1 MLLSLQD
8 VGKRYPM
15 GDGHVDAL
23 QGVTLDIEAG
33 EFLAFAG
40 PSGSGKTTLLNLVG
54 CLDRPSTGSIA
65 LDGQDLSALSRSQLG
80 ELRAARIGFVFQSFN
95 LIPVLSAL
103 ENVEVA
109 LRLGGMA
116 SDLARC
122 EQALE
127 DVGLK
132 EQIHKRPS
140 QMSGGQ
146 QQRVAIARAL
156 VKQPALV
163 IADEP
168 TANLDSSNGEAVLD
182 LMRALNEDK
191 GATFLF
197 STHDSIVLERVRRT
211 VWLRDGVVQKIES

>member
-1 MLLSLQD
+1 VPILSLND
-8 VGKRYPM
+8 VGKRYPL
-15 GDGHVDAL
+15 GEGFVDAL
-23 QGVTLDIEAG
+23 QGVTLDIEEG

-54 CLDRPSTGSIA
+54 CLDSATSGTIQ
-65 LDGQDLSALSRSQLG
+65 LDGRDISKLSRSELG
-80 ELRAARIGFVFQSFN
+80 DLRSEHVGFVFQSFN
-95 LIPVLSAL
+95 LIPVLSAM

-109 LRLGGMA
+109 LRLGGREP
-116 SDLARC
+116 SKERC
-122 EQALE
+122 EKALV

-132 EQIHKRPS
+132 EQLNKRPS

-156 VKQPALV
+156 VKEPRLV

-168 TANLDSSNGEAVLD
+168 TANLDSKNGEQVLD
-182 LMRALNEDK
+182 LMRALNEEQ

-197 STHDSIVLERVRRT
+197 STHDPIVMERVRRT
-211 VWLRDGVVQKIES
+211 VKLRDGRVISEV

>member
-1 MLLSLQD
+1 MLLKLD
-8 VGKRYPM
+8 RVGKRYPM
-15 GDGHVDAL
+15 GGGHVDAL
-23 QGVTLDIEAG
+23 KDVSLEIQAG

-54 CLDRPSTGSIA
+54 CLDTPSSGSIQ
-65 LDGQDLSALSRSQLG
+65 LDGQDLGRMSRGQLG
-80 ELRAARIGFVFQSFN
+80 QLRAARIGFVFQSFN

-109 LRLGGMA
+109 LRLGGLPA
-116 SDLARC
+116 DLDRC
-122 EQALE
+122 EQALV

-132 EQIHKRPS
+132 EQLHKRPN

-168 TANLDSSNGEAVLD
+168 TANLDSHNGEAVLD

-197 STHDSIVLERVRRT
+197 STHDSIVLDRVRRT
-211 VWLRDGVVQKIES
+211 VWLRDGVVQKIEP